1 MTLFIEYHT
10 QHLQQST
17 TIQSILI
24 KIQKQ
29 IQIIMSTTY
38 SNAFLMALFVV
49 GSDEN
54 TDLNGMNA
62 MTIIEPNSN
71 RFSPIKNRFYTK
83 QIKSKQVNSRMRA
96 QHRISQPQWRG
107 YSH

>member
-1 MTLFIEYHT
+1 
-10 QHLQQST
+10 
-17 TIQSILI
+17 
-24 KIQKQ
+24 
-29 IQIIMSTTY
+29 MSTY

-54 TDLNGMNA
+54 TDMNE
-62 MTIIEPNSN
+62 MNTIEPNSN
-71 RFSPIKNRFYTK
+71 RFSPIKERVYTNQVK
-83 QIKSKQVNSRMRA
+83 GKQVNTRMRS